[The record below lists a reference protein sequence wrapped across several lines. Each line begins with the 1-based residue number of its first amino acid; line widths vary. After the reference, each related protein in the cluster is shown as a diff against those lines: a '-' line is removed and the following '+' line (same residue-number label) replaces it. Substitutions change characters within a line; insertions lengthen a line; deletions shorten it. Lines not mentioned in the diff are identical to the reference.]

1 MDTANNSSLDSNSKV
16 VNWLLGNN
24 FCAMPF
30 VHAAIESNGDVRAC
44 CMSDQLEDDNGN
56 RININDVSLTDALLH
71 PAYKQFRESFVRNE
85 QHPSCAACWKS
96 NDIFS
101 PRIKFSN
108 IQPLNDYIQ
117 HVMSGGNAESNL
129 LKLEVKAGNRCNLK
143 CRICGL
149 INSSQWLKETYDYNI
164 HRGISVLPFKESDE
178 YKYNQQCKW
187 IDSDKFWTDTQSLND
202 IRVVHMMGG
211 EPMMIP
217 EHKLLLRNLLELP
230 HASEIQ
236 VYYNTNATFVPDQ
249 ELVDILG
256 QFKKVLMSLSIDDI
270 GERFEYQRK
279 NASWDTVETVLDFF
293 KTKQH
298 VWNVGID
305 PAISIFNIMYLDDLI
320 EYFTSRGFDVF
331 DNHFVDSLWN
341 IRSIS
346 AEAKQEITQHYQFS
360 KHRDHHTIKTA
371 LDYMQAD
378 ENTDINTSMRN
389 NRIQFFDKTRNE
401 SFATTFPEMARII
414 NYE

>member
-1 MDTANNSSLDSNSKV
+1 MDTVNKSSLDSNSKV

-44 CMSDQLEDDNGN
+44 CMADQLEDNDGN
-56 RININDVSLTDALLH
+56 RLNINDLSLTDVLEH
-71 PAYKQFRESFVRNE
+71 PVYVKFRESFTNNQ

-101 PRIKFSN
+101 PRIKFSAVPALDN
-108 IQPLNDYIQ
+108 YMQS
-117 HVMSGGNAESNL
+117 VMSGGKLDSNL

-149 INSSQWLKETYDYNI
+149 INSSQWLKETYDYNVQ
-164 HRGISVLPFKESDE
+164 HGITVLPFKESDE

-217 EHKLLLRNLLELP
+217 EHKILLQKLLELK
-230 HASEIQ
+230 HFSEIQ
-236 VYYNTNATFVPDQ
+236 VWYNTNATYVPDQ
-249 ELVDILG
+249 ELVDILS
-256 QFKKVLMSLSIDDI
+256 QFKQVSMSLSIDDI

-279 NASWDTVETVLDFF
+279 NGSWDTVNTVLDFF
-293 KTKQH
+293 ETKKD
-298 VWNVGID
+298 VWHVGID
-305 PAISIFNIMYLDDLI
+305 PAISIFNIMYLDDLV
-320 EYFTSRGFDVF
+320 EYFTSRGFGVF
-331 DNHFVDSLWN
+331 DNHFVDSLWS
-341 IRSIS
+341 IRAIS
-346 AEAKQEITQHYQFS
+346 TDAKQEIMQHYQS
-360 KHRDHHTIKTA
+360 AKHKDHHTIKTA
-371 LDYMQAD
+371 LEYMQTN
-378 ENTDINTSMRN
+378 EHTDVTASNRN
-389 NRIQFFDKTRNE
+389 ERIQFFDKTRNE
-401 SFATTFPEMARII
+401 SFATTFPAMARIM